1 MELLSTGIERLD
13 SAIGGGFIEDSI
25 FLVIYD
31 TYSYGWAL
39 GVKILENRIK
49 EGDFGIIINN
59 SMPVTPLSMEL
70 KGIDFDLYSYGE
82 KGDLGI
88 IEVFGSFYG
97 IDYDIPYVYTTRG
110 VDISTYLPK
119 FTELYRKMLKKIG
132 NDRRVTGV
140 NVTLEGLAFLLGEK
154 NMIKILQRNLAEK
167 EKARLTENR
176 KRPLNIFLLN
186 RDRVSKEFV
195 SWISLYS
202 QYIVEFR
209 STLSASEEMFVRKSP
224 LPDFEPRRYEFRIKR
239 GKIMIRQLSQEVS
252 EGRKQI

>member
-25 FLVIYD
+25 FLIIYD

-70 KGIDFDLYSYGE
+70 KGIGFDLHGYGD
-82 KGDLGI
+82 KGDLGV

-97 IDYDIPYVYTTRG
+97 IDYDIPYIYTTQG

-119 FTELYRKMLKKIG
+119 FTEMYRRMLKTVG
-132 NDRRVTGV
+132 SDRRSIGV
-140 NVTLEGLAFLLGEK
+140 NITLEGLAFLLGEK
-154 NMIKILQRNLAEK
+154 NVIKILQRNLAEK

-176 KRPLNIFLLN
+176 KRPLNLFLLN
-186 RDRVSKEFV
+186 RDRVSEEFV
-195 SWISLYS
+195 SWVSMYS
-202 QYIVEFR
+202 QYIVEFK
-209 STLSASEEMFVRKSP
+209 STPSSSEEMFVRKSP
-224 LPDFEPRRYEFRIKR
+224 LPDFEPRRYEFKIKR
-239 GKIMIRQLSQEVS
+239 GKIMIR
-252 EGRKQI
+252 

>member
-1 MELLSTGIERLD
+1 MELLSTGIGELD
-13 SAIGGGFIEDSI
+13 SAIGGGFLEDSI
-25 FLVIYD
+25 FLIIYD
-31 TYSYGWAL
+31 TYSYGWGL

-70 KGIDFDLYSYGE
+70 NSVGFDLHRYG
-82 KGDLGI
+82 KSGDLGV

-97 IDYDIPYVYTTRG
+97 LDYDIPYVYSTQG

-119 FTELYRKMLKKIG
+119 FTALYREILKRVG
-132 NDRRVTGV
+132 SERRIAGI

-154 NMIKILQRNLAEK
+154 NVIKILQRNLAEK
-167 EKARLTENR
+167 EKARLSESR

-195 SWISLYS
+195 SWVSLYS
-202 QYIVEFR
+202 QYIVEFN
-209 STLSASEEMFVRKSP
+209 STSSAFEEMFIRKSP
-224 LPDFEPRRYEFRIKR
+224 LPDFEPRTYEFRLKR
-239 GKIMIRQLSQEVS
+239 GKVII
-252 EGRKQI
+252 K